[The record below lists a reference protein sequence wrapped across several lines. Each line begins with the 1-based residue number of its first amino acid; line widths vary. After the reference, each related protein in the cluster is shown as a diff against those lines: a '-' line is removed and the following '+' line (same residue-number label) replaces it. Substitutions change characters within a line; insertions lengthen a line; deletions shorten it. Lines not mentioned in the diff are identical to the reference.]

1 MQRLLFESSPL
12 LIFLCAG
19 AGLGYAYL
27 LYKSK
32 HTWSKTVN
40 RILFALRAVL
50 VFFLAVLLLGPVLK
64 LITNQFEK
72 PTWAYLVDSS
82 ASVAEVID
90 SVGREKL
97 NQDLNVSRQAINELR
112 LRKQSV

>member
-1 MQRLLFESSPL
+1 LF
-12 LIFLCAG
+12 
-19 AGLGYAYL
+19 
-27 LYKSK
+27 
-32 HTWSKTVN
+32 
-40 RILFALRAVL
+40 
-50 VFFLAVLLLGPVLK
+50 FFWPYYYSACFPVLGPVLK

-72 PTWAYLVDSS
+72 PTWVYLVDSS

-97 NQDLNVSRQAINELR
+97 NQDLNVSRQAINELG

>member
-19 AGLGYAYL
+19 AGLGYAYI

-72 PTWAYLVDSS
+72 PTWVYLVDSS

-97 NQDLNVSRQAINELR
+97 NQDLKCIAASH
-112 LRKQSV
+112 